1 MVLADQLLGAA
12 ACCALWAR
20 RRVPV
25 PLAASLAVVYAVARP
40 GAR

>member
-25 PLAASLAVVYAVARP
+25 PLAASLAVVSAVARP